1 MSVQYFHF
9 DGLLARKKQF
19 CKFPS
24 ASNRKA
30 LLACERRNYRGSPK
44 TFSLDKVSLP
54 NRPYIKKSGVS
65 EEHRHLVYFC
75 IWWRA
80 FRLIH
85 SACRTPE
92 MRALT
97 LVALAAVGLAAAAQK
112 DALRGSLMNA
122 IRAANANA
130 VVDAAETTELLDST
144 TTGTGGGEI

>member
-1 MSVQYFHF
+1 
-9 DGLLARKKQF
+9 
-19 CKFPS
+19 
-24 ASNRKA
+24 
-30 LLACERRNYRGSPK
+30 
-44 TFSLDKVSLP
+44 
-54 NRPYIKKSGVS
+54 
-65 EEHRHLVYFC
+65 
-75 IWWRA
+75 
-80 FRLIH
+80 
-85 SACRTPE
+85 